1 MDTSGKSR
9 RDYIVAMLRHQHNLI
24 DLTLHMLRINRNRRH
39 RRNQRRRRSWVR
51 EWIGRRRKF
60 GIYDQLMV
68 ELRNEDQA
76 SFTNFLR
83 MPPDM
88 FDELLARVGPRIS
101 RKHTSYREPLE
112 PGLKLSLTLRHLA
125 SGNKYSS
132 MKFAWRVPHNTISV
146 VVKLVCQAIIDEYM
160 DEVLVCPTT
169 PEEWRAIADKFYGR
183 WNFPHT
189 CGALDGKHVACR
201 CPPKSGSLYFNY
213 KGFYS
218 IILLALVDADYK
230 FIWADVGGAG
240 SASDAQIYND
250 SELKQC
256 AEDGTLGLPDPE
268 PLPNDTQNVPYYFVG
283 DDAFSLRS
291 TMMKPYSQR
300 CLQNEE
306 RIFNYRLSRA
316 RRVSENAFG
325 ILANRFQVLLSTM
338 QHEPS
343 TVKLIVKTC
352 LILHNLMRIRYP
364 GLQNQ
369 QLDIDDNANRYFV
382 PGACRAGRNMEDTQR
397 VTGFNTASKEGKKQ
411 RNLIK
416 HWVNSTA
423 GSVPWQDRMI

>member
-1 MDTSGKSR
+1 
-9 RDYIVAMLRHQHNLI
+9 
-24 DLTLHMLRINRNRRH
+24 
-39 RRNQRRRRSWVR
+39 
-51 EWIGRRRKF
+51 
-60 GIYDQLMV
+60 
-68 ELRNEDQA
+68 
-76 SFTNFLR
+76 
-83 MPPDM
+83 
-88 FDELLARVGPRIS
+88 
-101 RKHTSYREPLE
+101 
-112 PGLKLSLTLRHLA
+112 
-125 SGNKYSS
+125 

-240 SASDAQIYND
+240 SASDAQIYSD

-256 AEDGTLGLPDPE
+256 AEDGTLGPE
-268 PLPNDTQNVPYYFVG
+268 PLPNDTQNAPYYFVG

-306 RIFNYRLSRA
+306 RIFKYRLSRA
-316 RRVSENAFG
+316 RRVRENAFG
-325 ILANRFQVLLSTM
+325 ILVNRFQIWLSTK

-343 TVKLIVKTC
+343 TVKLILKPC
-352 LILHNLMRIRYP
+352 L
-364 GLQNQ
+364 
-369 QLDIDDNANRYFV
+369 F
-382 PGACRAGRNMEDTQR
+382 CT
-397 VTGFNTASKEGKKQ
+397 TS
-411 RNLIK
+411 
-416 HWVNSTA
+416 
-423 GSVPWQDRMI
+423 